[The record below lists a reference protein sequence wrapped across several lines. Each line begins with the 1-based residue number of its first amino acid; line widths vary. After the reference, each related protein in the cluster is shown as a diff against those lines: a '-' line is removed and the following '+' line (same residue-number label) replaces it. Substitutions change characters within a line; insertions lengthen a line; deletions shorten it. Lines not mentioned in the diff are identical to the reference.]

1 MMRKF
6 SLSALVAAGLL
17 VGGLSAGSASAADL
31 GGNCCADLEERIAEL
46 EATTARKGNRKV
58 SLTISGWVAEQVMY
72 WDDGYEK
79 NMYVGGLGT
88 TLATNVK
95 FTGQATIAPGYY
107 AGYVLHLEAI
117 DSDSL
122 TISQQNATGPSLYS
136 SLSYAGGAGLGGGGE
151 WYNVQVLQ
159 SFWFLKSDHLGK
171 VSVGLQSQASDNT
184 AILVDGSG
192 SLVPANWVAF
202 DSRLFWLRAQGAGT
216 IYGVSNNTGLTW
228 GANGPGNCRGMGGAW
243 GDCNGLTQEAIRY
256 DSPTWHGFSVST
268 SWGSDDFWD
277 VAARYAGEFNGFKL
291 STAVAYN
298 QVTDNNYNNLENT
311 FAGLDNIYGI
321 GACSNQPTT
330 NTPCGIVPANGRL
343 EYFQLGVYAE
353 HVPTGL
359 WGLFNYGHLDDNFSA
374 ATVSATNTYY
384 YKGGLR
390 ERWMP
395 LGHTVL
401 YGEYLQSDDAKIVN
415 ANTAV
420 GAALNDNRFQMW
432 GLGVVQEIDAAAMS
446 LWLSYRHLDYTDG
459 LNAAQR
465 IATYGVNAGYEDFQ
479 YVKFGGLINF

>member
-1 MMRKF
+1 MRKF

-58 SLTISGWVAEQVMY
+58 SLTISGWVAEQVMW
-72 WDDGYEK
+72 WDDGFEQ

-88 TLATNVK
+88 TLATNFK

-117 DSDSL
+117 NSNSL
-122 TISQQNATGPSLYS
+122 TISQVNSTGPGLYS
-136 SLSYAGGAGLGGGGE
+136 TLTNVGGAGLFGGGTQ
-151 WYNVQVLQ
+151 YSVQVLQ

-202 DSRLFWLRAQGAGT
+202 DTRLFWLRQAGGAT
-216 IYGVSNNTGLTW
+216 LNGVTNNSGLTW

-243 GDCNGLTQEAIRY
+243 GDCNGLTQEAVRY
-256 DSPTWHGFSVST
+256 DSPTWHGFSVSS
-268 SWGSDDFWD
+268 SWGADDFWD

-291 STAVAYN
+291 STAAAYN
-298 QVTDNNYNNLENT
+298 QVTDNNYNNLQNT
-311 FAGLDNIYGI
+311 FAGLTAVRHCG
-321 GACSNQPTT
+321 CNQNPTT
-330 NTPCGIVPANGRL
+330 TIGCGIVPANGRL
-343 EYFQLGVYAE
+343 EYFQFGLYVE

-359 WGLFNYGHLDDNFSA
+359 FGLFDYGHLDDNFSV
-374 ATVSATNTYY
+374 ATVNATNTYY
-384 YKGGLR
+384 YKAGLR
-390 ERWMP
+390 ERWHP

-401 YGEYLQSDDAKIVN
+401 YGEYHAERRRQSRRELLATSGLDDNK
-415 ANTAV
+415 
-420 GAALNDNRFQMW
+420 FQLW
-432 GLGVVQEIDAAAMS
+432 GIGVVQEIDAAAMS
-446 LWLSYRHLDYTDG
+446 LWLSYRHLSYDDSFVS
-459 LNAAQR
+459 AA
-465 IATYGVNAGYEDFQ
+465 GVPTSYDDFQ
-479 YVKFGGLINF
+479 YIKFGGLINF